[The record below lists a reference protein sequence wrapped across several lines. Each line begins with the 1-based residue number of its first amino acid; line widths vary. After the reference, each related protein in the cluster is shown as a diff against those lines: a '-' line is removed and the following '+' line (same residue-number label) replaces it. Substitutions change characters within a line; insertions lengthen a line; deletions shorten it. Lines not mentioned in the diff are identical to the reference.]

1 MTPRDNR
8 LRGCRGTMRRL
19 QTLISWLITCRFA
32 LLCLLVWGVMYRHTR
47 NQLWVEDFWE
57 HSAVVRELSTHLLHP
72 KHPQLLLDAPHPFYS
87 PYAVMVALLA

>member
-1 MTPRDNR
+1 
-8 LRGCRGTMRRL
+8 
-19 QTLISWLITCRFA
+19 
-32 LLCLLVWGVMYRHTR
+32 MYRHTR